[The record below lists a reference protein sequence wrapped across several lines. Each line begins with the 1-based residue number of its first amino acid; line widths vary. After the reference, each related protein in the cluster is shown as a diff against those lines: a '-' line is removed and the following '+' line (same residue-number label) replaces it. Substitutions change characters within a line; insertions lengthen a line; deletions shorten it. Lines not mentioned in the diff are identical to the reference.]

1 MLEQLVT
8 GISKGIIFGTKE
20 ASKGIITA
28 KKELNPAFL
37 KSQAGAIA
45 KFELMK
51 AQYIKANGSGTASI
65 DALANQKFA
74 EWLQTEKEQS
84 ALAEEMMASFTTTQ
98 AQQPAQQMYTAEE
111 VQQMLAQLQAQKE
124 DQQAV

>member
-1 MLEQLVT
+1 MLEQIVT
-8 GISKGIIFGTKE
+8 GLSKTVIFGTKE
-20 ASKGIITA
+20 ATKGIITA

-98 AQQPAQQMYTAEE
+98 APQPAQQMYTAEE

-124 DQQAV
+124 SQAV

>member
-1 MLEQLVT
+1 MIEQLVT
-8 GISKGIIFGTKE
+8 GISKGIIFGSKE

-37 KSQAGAIA
+37 KAQAGAIA

-84 ALAEEMMASFTTTQ
+84 ALAEKMMESFTTTQ
-98 AQQPAQQMYTAEE
+98 TQQPAQQMYTAEE
-111 VQQMLAQLQAQKE
+111 VQAMLAQLQQQKE
-124 DQQAV
+124 TQAV

>member
-111 VQQMLAQLQAQKE
+111 VQQMLAQLQAEKE
-124 DQQAV
+124 NKAV

>member
-8 GISKGIIFGTKE
+8 GLSKTVIFGTKE

-37 KSQAGAIA
+37 KSQAGALA

-51 AQYIKANGSGTASI
+51 AQYQKTNGTGTASI

-74 EWLQTEKEQS
+74 EWLQSEQEQS
-84 ALAEEMMASFTTTQ
+84 ALAEQMMQSFTAT
-98 AQQPAQQMYTAEE
+98 AQQQAPKTYTQEE
-111 VQQMLAQLQAQKE
+111 VQAMLAQLQAQKE
-124 DQQAV
+124 TQAV